1 VIVNLVFLLV
11 LQREPC
17 KVRLIRGM
25 TKKRQK
31 MKVGNPKLDKGNSKD
46 DISHVPLSTEHH

>member
-1 VIVNLVFLLV
+1 MIVNLVFLLV

-17 KVRLIRGM
+17 KVSL

-46 DISHVPLSTEHH
+46 DISLVPWSTEND